1 MADSNGDALLL
12 KAKKYSLA
20 KYSLS
25 LLDTASSFAFLLAF
39 SGFGLSK
46 TIADLLRQINPD
58 KYFLVPSYILV
69 ASIFYYLLSFP
80 LTIYRTFSLEHK
92 FSLSNQ
98 KISDWF
104 SDQLKSAVIS
114 YIIANLLIGA
124 FYFIL
129 KRFENSWWLV
139 YSLFWIFFSLLFAKL
154 TPLVIIPLF
163 FKYKKLSDERL
174 RQRILNLAD
183 KMKIRIL
190 DCFEIDFSR
199 KTLKANAAFVGVGSS
214 RRVIL
219 ADTLKDK
226 YTYDEIEVILAHEF
240 AHYKLK
246 HLLKLIA
253 MNSCVTVICFYLVFK
268 SSALALKLFGF
279 SSLHDIAFLPVILIY
294 FVLFGI
300 VIQPAECFL
309 SRKLEKN
316 ADKHALEV
324 TGLKEAFISMM
335 EKLSVQNLTDRS
347 PHPIIKF
354 FFFDHP
360 PIDERIKIAESYK

>member
-1 MADSNGDALLL
+1 MADSKEDVLLL

-20 KYSLS
+20 KYGLS
-25 LLDTASSFAFLLAF
+25 ILEGAYLTTLLLAF
-39 SGFGLSK
+39 SGFGISENL
-46 TIADLLRQINPD
+46 ADLLRQVNPN

-80 LTIYRTFSLEHK
+80 LTIYRTFTLEHK

-98 KISDWF
+98 KSLDWF
-104 SDQLKSAVIS
+104 SDQLKSVIIS
-114 YIIANLLIGA
+114 YIIATLLIGA

-129 KRFENSWWLV
+129 KHFEKSWWWV
-139 YSLFWIFFSLLFAKL
+139 YSLLWIFFSLIFAKL
-154 TPLVIIPLF
+154 TPVVIIPIF

-174 RQRILNLAD
+174 RQRIVNLAD
-183 KMKIRIL
+183 KMKVKIL

-199 KTLKANAAFVGVGSS
+199 KTLKANAALVGVGSS

-226 YTYDEIEVILAHEF
+226 YTPDEIEVILAHEF

-253 MNSCVTVICFYLVFK
+253 INTCVTVICFYLLFK
-268 SSALALKLFGF
+268 SSALTLKLFGF
-279 SSLHDIAFLPVILIY
+279 LSLQDIAFLPVILIY

-300 VIQPAECFL
+300 IMQPAECFL

-316 ADKHALEV
+316 ADKYALEV

-335 EKLSVQNLTDRS
+335 KKLSAQNLADRS
-347 PHPIIKF
+347 PHHLIKF

-360 PIDERIKIAESYK
+360 PVDERIKMAELL